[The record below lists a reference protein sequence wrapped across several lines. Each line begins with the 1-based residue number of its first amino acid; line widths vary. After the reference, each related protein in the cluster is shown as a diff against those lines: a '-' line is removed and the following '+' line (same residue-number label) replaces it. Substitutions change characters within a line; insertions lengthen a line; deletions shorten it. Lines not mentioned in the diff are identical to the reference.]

1 MERIQIFISSTFKDM
16 DAERDMVN
24 NFVKQKIE
32 KDLIQYGIFKT
43 IEIIDLRWGVNTQ
56 DLPEEE
62 RENKVLRQCVDNI
75 RNSQPYFIGFIGA
88 RYGWIPPKKHW
99 QKVIEGLS
107 DDELTMMGDEVNDVK
122 SVTELEILFGALKRK
137 DSLANSFFLFR
148 NPDVY
153 ATMDSAAHNRFY
165 DSDEESLAK
174 LELLKSKIFNSY
186 QSTGYENNLMEY
198 NCTWDGKRMYVNEAT
213 MGKVAE
219 CIVQSILLKE
229 KQENSYKTE
238 LDLFISL
245 ENQTIREQVSRF
257 VGRTDYLNAL
267 LYRINKGETP
277 IVIVAPDGCGK
288 TALVS
293 RLYDI
298 LLQNP
303 DEYMPFIH
311 LTEQNNGM
319 SHGMVMLKKW
329 LWIME
334 DTIEGKCHLNMEANI
349 IGLLYQF
356 LQNLNYY
363 EGKKI
368 VLIIDNAQY
377 LKGLNEIL
385 SYSGLYSRVS
395 IILTSDREVNIK
407 DFCNEGELYGLP
419 LFSQEESLAL
429 IDRYTNYY
437 NKSLPR
443 RVIDAIAERT
453 VGNNYVAM
461 TYPLWTVILL
471 HHLINI
477 DVEDYEEMREADAS
491 DEADK
496 ITRFFVD
503 RVRAIPSSVQQLIY
517 WLDYY
522 FTSEGQY
529 NVAHEVILAAEKC
542 SDIHQL
548 RDKISEHL
556 PNCEMA
562 LRSVLKE
569 FSPLLYLDNFTDR
582 VFMRY
587 PMLFANRT
595 EALTL
600 EKVSIDDSLYQ
611 IIERSK
617 CLMRT
622 YQILKDNEE
631 TVAAALCRD
640 EAMAALSCFDNEKVK
655 ELLAIDDDPVPH
667 LSALSLDRKQDFY
680 LTFNNQLK
688 AYDEEPS
695 WDNKICLQVI
705 YYLWCSQV
713 QYMVEYMNVH
723 GADKNYLEVLDQW
736 HTLLQRATS
745 KIRLIISRNLVSYEG
760 ESLYFSITGYLASMQ
775 DKDDNLRQLC
785 LSANERI
792 RRCMWY
798 VCPENPIITRGF
810 AIALDSTY
818 MLCPSLMEHRNEMSI
833 LLFDKLYQENECS
846 IQDLLMALL
855 NGVMVSK
862 YQKNYDEV
870 IQKVDSL
877 IEKHLKGE
885 ESNPQLLRYYA
896 IALDYKAEAY
906 ALKDDMEYA
915 LENLK
920 ESYVLFAKD
929 YENNPNDE
937 QKLHSLVIN
946 LEKQIRFACSM
957 GCYPK
962 VELIRYLSHCNKAI
976 ENNPGD
982 IFAYKQKALG
992 EILALASASIGA
1004 DYDYIKRHTKQTIDF
1019 VIDVVT
1025 SCRDY
1030 AIINAEYIRYT
1041 IKVLQNSGEV
1051 ELSEM
1056 LDRYYHDLAKN
1067 IIVQRIAPAEYFFP
1081 K

>member
-1 MERIQIFISSTFKDM
+1 
-16 DAERDMVN
+16 
-24 NFVKQKIE
+24 
-32 KDLIQYGIFKT
+32 
-43 IEIIDLRWGVNTQ
+43 
-56 DLPEEE
+56 
-62 RENKVLRQCVDNI
+62 
-75 RNSQPYFIGFIGA
+75 
-88 RYGWIPPKKHW
+88 
-99 QKVIEGLS
+99 
-107 DDELTMMGDEVNDVK
+107 
-122 SVTELEILFGALKRK
+122 
-137 DSLANSFFLFR
+137 
-148 NPDVY
+148 
-153 ATMDSAAHNRFY
+153 
-165 DSDEESLAK
+165 
-174 LELLKSKIFNSY
+174 
-186 QSTGYENNLMEY
+186 
-198 NCTWDGKRMYVNEAT
+198 
-213 MGKVAE
+213 
-219 CIVQSILLKE
+219 
-229 KQENSYKTE
+229 
-238 LDLFISL
+238 
-245 ENQTIREQVSRF
+245 
-257 VGRTDYLNAL
+257 
-267 LYRINKGETP
+267 
-277 IVIVAPDGCGK
+277 
-288 TALVS
+288 
-293 RLYDI
+293 
-298 LLQNP
+298 
-303 DEYMPFIH
+303 
-311 LTEQNNGM
+311 
-319 SHGMVMLKKW
+319 
-329 LWIME
+329 
-334 DTIEGKCHLNMEANI
+334 
-349 IGLLYQF
+349 
-356 LQNLNYY
+356 
-363 EGKKI
+363 
-368 VLIIDNAQY
+368 
-377 LKGLNEIL
+377 
-385 SYSGLYSRVS
+385 
-395 IILTSDREVNIK
+395 
-407 DFCNEGELYGLP
+407 
-419 LFSQEESLAL
+419 
-429 IDRYTNYY
+429 
-437 NKSLPR
+437 
-443 RVIDAIAERT
+443 
-453 VGNNYVAM
+453 
-461 TYPLWTVILL
+461 
-471 HHLINI
+471 
-477 DVEDYEEMREADAS
+477 
-491 DEADK
+491 
-496 ITRFFVD
+496 
-503 RVRAIPSSVQQLIY
+503 
-517 WLDYY
+517 
-522 FTSEGQY
+522 
-529 NVAHEVILAAEKC
+529 
-542 SDIHQL
+542 
-548 RDKISEHL
+548 
-556 PNCEMA
+556 
-562 LRSVLKE
+562 
-569 FSPLLYLDNFTDR
+569 
-582 VFMRY
+582 
-587 PMLFANRT
+587 
-595 EALTL
+595 
-600 EKVSIDDSLYQ
+600 
-611 IIERSK
+611 
-617 CLMRT
+617 
-622 YQILKDNEE
+622 
-631 TVAAALCRD
+631 
-640 EAMAALSCFDNEKVK
+640 
-655 ELLAIDDDPVPH
+655 
-667 LSALSLDRKQDFY
+667 
-680 LTFNNQLK
+680 
-688 AYDEEPS
+688 
-695 WDNKICLQVI
+695 
-705 YYLWCSQV
+705 
-713 QYMVEYMNVH
+713 MNVH

-1004 DYDYIKRHTKQTIDF
+1004 DYDYIKHHTKQTIDF